1 LCKANKNKKYIKN
14 HLFHKNI
21 IKPFKMYINR
31 EYELNVKN
39 PWEAIIAKCQNVT
52 FCKFSNLT

>member
-1 LCKANKNKKYIKN
+1 
-14 HLFHKNI
+14 
-21 IKPFKMYINR
+21 MYINR